1 MSYDKRYQTEFNG
14 ALKPDVRR
22 RFNKVKNELNLTL
35 AEVGQAIAFSGAF
48 VSTLLRDDDPA
59 HVRTKHIERIIRGL
73 EGLEVRAGF
82 STTSASAP
90 ATTARSLGPAA
101 SLEDLVNAAHRL
113 GFSVEFRPLDR
124 RS

>member
-14 ALKPDVRR
+14 ALKPDVRK

-82 STTSASAP
+82 STTSSSSSATASRAI
-90 ATTARSLGPAA
+90 GPTS
-101 SLEDLVNAAHRL
+101 SLEDLVTAAHRL
-113 GFSVEFRPLDR
+113 GFSVEFRPLGR